1 MIRKV
6 LMITYYFPPV
16 VYGSS
21 IRALNFAKHLTDY
34 NWASSILTLN
44 YPMFPAL
51 KDFTVAE
58 SLRGKN
64 VKVYAVNLGKFFS
77 EIALINFPSTKTKFF
92 PKILSKFA
100 KIFAFSEPESVWKF
114 RAFKLGEKILKSDR
128 FNAII
133 AFAPPLSTI
142 QVGLGLSKKFKI
154 PLLIDYFSIPT
165 QKKFFAPKDRKLLFS
180 GSSVIVDNRKI
191 KDYLLKTYPFLNY
204 NYVKII
210 PTGVDYSEFE
220 NLYTSSEDKF
230 TLTLVHGKI
239 STKKFKLF
247 LNALAYLCKKEPNL
261 KKSLLLNLIGIPT
274 SEIYNLIAKL
284 HIKENLRIYQNLKRK
299 DYIEILMSSDFL
311 IYFEDFDISNVPYDY
326 VATRKPYIAI
336 MDSSNNYRYIIGDY
350 KNSLV
355 ANINEPSSVIDALA
369 RAFELFL
376 NKKTPS
382 PNLNPENYDIKKIII
397 NLVRELEMFTPD

>member
-100 KIFAFSEPESVWKF
+100 KIFGFSEPESVWKF

-247 LNALAYLCKKEPNL
+247 LNALAYLCKKEPNF

-274 SEIYNLIAKL
+274 SEIYNLITKL

-355 ANINEPSSVIDALA
+355 ANLNEPSSVIDALA

-376 NKKTPS
+376 SKKIPS